1 MSTKK
6 GKWEKLVRR
15 MEILL
20 RLRSFPVAM
29 KMLEKKDALQE
40 IPFVRR
46 PAKKATFCQM
56 MNLVRNA
63 DWTVGA
69 DLEDFAFPTC
79 SSILGLNELSSCY
92 TDGTFRSIVW
102 VQTKEDGKRFEA
114 AVPRIETGRYEAV
127 VLAPLVYD
135 PFEPD
140 IVLIY
145 GNPAQMILLINAL
158 QFENYEV
165 MQFFCVGES
174 SCSDAIARC
183 YLNGKPS
190 LAIPCY
196 GERRYGHAQDDELV
210 MALPSGYMA
219 KALRGLEVLYRR
231 GVRYPISYAGAEG
244 DLKTA
249 MPVAYTTLEERIE
262 KIRGAVPQGVVAA
275 LTGVIASGKSTVS
288 RGLAEMGA
296 KLIDFDL
303 IARQVVEPG
312 KTAYDDVVKYFG
324 TQVCREDGTLD
335 RKKISDIVFKD
346 MEKRKKLEAFTHPRI
361 YEAFFIQLAAFG
373 KEDPASVVIVDIPL
387 LVELNLMYLFEKIIV
402 VSVSPETQ
410 KKRLMDRDDVDHEE
424 ASRIIASQLP
434 VKEKKGFADWVIEND
449 GSREETLLQVER
461 LFSQLRGDSNGINP
475 DAV

>member
-1 MSTKK
+1 MSKQK

-20 RLRSFPVAM
+20 RLKSFPVAM
-29 KMLEKKDALQE
+29 KMMEKKEQLKE
-40 IPFVRR
+40 VPFLRR
-46 PAKKATFCQM
+46 PGHKLTMCQM
-56 MNLVRNA
+56 LNLVRNF
-63 DWTVGA
+63 DWTLGA
-69 DLEDFAFPTC
+69 DIENFGLSTC
-79 SSILGLNELSSCY
+79 ASILGLTELPSCY

-102 VQTKEDGKRFEA
+102 VQTKEDGKRYEA
-114 AVPRIETGRYEAV
+114 AIPRIKTGQYEAV
-127 VLAPLVYD
+127 AMAPLVYD

-158 QFENYEV
+158 QFEDYEV
-165 MQFFCVGES
+165 MQFHCVGES

-183 YLNGKPS
+183 YLNGKPQLS
-190 LAIPCY
+190 IPCY

-210 MALPSGYMA
+210 MALPAGHME

-231 GVRYPISYAGAEG
+231 GVRYPISFAGAEG
-244 DLKTA
+244 SLDTA
-249 MPVAYTTLEERIE
+249 LPVAYTTLEERIE
-262 KIRGAVPQGVVAA
+262 KVRGAVPKGVVAG

-288 RGLAEMGA
+288 TKLAQLGA

-312 KTAYDDVVKYFG
+312 KPAYTDVVKYFG

-346 MEKRKKLEAFTHPRI
+346 MEKRKKLEEFTHPRI
-361 YEAFFIQLAAFG
+361 YEEFFRQLAGFG
-373 KEDPASVVIVDIPL
+373 KEDPTAVVIVDIPL
-387 LVELNLMYLFEKIIV
+387 LVELNLMYLFKKIIV

-410 KKRLMDRDDVDHEE
+410 KKRLMERDGIDAEE

-434 VKEKKGFADWVIEND
+434 AKEKTGFADWVIEND
-449 GSREETLLQVER
+449 GDKADTLEQVER
-461 LFSQLRGDSNGINP
+461 LFEELK
-475 DAV
+475 

>member
-1 MSTKK
+1 MSKQK

-20 RLRSFPVAM
+20 RLKSFPVAM
-29 KMLEKKDALQE
+29 KMMEKKEQLQE
-40 IPFVRR
+40 IPFLRR
-46 PAKKATFCQM
+46 PGHKLTMCQM
-56 MNLVRNA
+56 LNLVRNF
-63 DWTVGA
+63 DWTLGA
-69 DLEDFAFPTC
+69 DIDNFGLSTC
-79 SSILGLNELSSCY
+79 ASILGLTELPSCY

-102 VQTKEDGKRFEA
+102 VQTKEDGKRYEA
-114 AVPRIETGRYEAV
+114 AIPRIQTGQYEAV
-127 VLAPLVYD
+127 AMAPLVYD
-135 PFEPD
+135 PFDPD

-165 MQFFCVGES
+165 MQFHCVGES

-183 YLNGKPS
+183 YLSGKPQLS
-190 LAIPCY
+190 IPCY

-210 MALPSGYMA
+210 MALPAGFME

-231 GVRYPISYAGAEG
+231 GVRYPISFAGAEG
-244 DLKTA
+244 SVDSAL
-249 MPVAYTTLEERIE
+249 PVAYTTLEERIE
-262 KIRGAVPQGVVAA
+262 KVRGAVPQGVVAG
-275 LTGVIASGKSTVS
+275 LSGVIASGKSTVS
-288 RGLAEMGA
+288 EKLAQLGA

-303 IARQVVEPG
+303 IAHEVVEPG
-312 KTAYDDVVKYFG
+312 KPAFNDVVKFFG

-346 MEKRKKLEAFTHPRI
+346 MEKRKKLEEFTHPRI
-361 YEAFFIQLAAFG
+361 YEEFFRQLKEIG
-373 KEDPASVVIVDIPL
+373 DEDPAAVVIVDIPL

-410 KKRLMDRDDVDHEE
+410 KKRLMERDGIDEEE

-434 VKEKKGFADWVIEND
+434 AKEKTGFADWVIEND
-449 GSREETLLQVER
+449 GSREETLHQVER
-461 LFSQLRGDSNGINP
+461 LFGELK
-475 DAV
+475 

>member
-1 MSTKK
+1 MSKEQ

-20 RLRSFPVAM
+20 RLKSFPVAM
-29 KMLEKKDALQE
+29 KMMEKKEQLQE
-40 IPFVRR
+40 VPFLRR
-46 PAKKATFCQM
+46 PGHKLTMCQM
-56 MNLVRNA
+56 INLVRNF

-69 DLEDFAFPTC
+69 DVENFGLSTC
-79 SSILGLNELSSCY
+79 ASILGLTELPSCY

-102 VQTKEDGKRFEA
+102 VQTKEDGKRYEA
-114 AVPRIETGRYEAV
+114 AIPRIQTGKYEAV
-127 VLAPLVYD
+127 AMAPLVYD

-165 MQFFCVGES
+165 MQFHCVGES

-183 YLNGKPS
+183 YLTGKPS
-190 LAIPCY
+190 LSIHCY

-210 MALPSGYMA
+210 MALPADYME

-244 DLKTA
+244 SLDSAL
-249 MPVAYTTLEERIE
+249 PVAYTTLEERIE
-262 KIRGAVPQGVVAA
+262 KVRGAVPKGVVAG

-288 RGLAEMGA
+288 SKLAQLGA
-296 KLIDFDL
+296 KLIDFDR
-303 IARQVVEPG
+303 IAHQVVEPG
-312 KTAYDDVVKYFG
+312 KPAFNDVVKFFG

-346 MEKRKKLEAFTHPRI
+346 MEKRKKLEEFTHPRI
-361 YEAFFIQLAAFG
+361 YEEFFRQLSEFG
-373 KEDPASVVIVDIPL
+373 REDPASVVIVDIPL

-410 KKRLMDRDDVDHEE
+410 KKRLMERDGIEE
-424 ASRIIASQLP
+424 DEATRIIASQLP
-434 VKEKKGFADWVIEND
+434 VKEKTGFADWVIEND
-449 GSREETLLQVER
+449 GEKEDTLIQVEQ
-461 LFSQLRGDSNGINP
+461 LFKKLKQH
-475 DAV
+475 

>member
-1 MSTKK
+1 MTQEK

-29 KMLEKKDALQE
+29 KMLEKKEQLKDV
-40 IPFVRR
+40 PFMRR
-46 PAKKATFCQM
+46 PEHKVTTCQLI
-56 MNLVRNA
+56 NLVRNF

-69 DLEDFAFPTC
+69 ELEDFALPTC
-79 SSILGLNELSSCY
+79 SSILGLEELPSFY
-92 TDGTFRSIVW
+92 RDGTFRSIVW
-102 VQTKEDGKRFEA
+102 VQTKEDGKRYEA
-114 AVPRIETGRYEAV
+114 AIPRIQTGQYEAV
-127 VLAPLVYD
+127 TMAPLVYD

-165 MQFFCVGES
+165 MNFHCVGES

-183 YLNGKPS
+183 YRDGKPS
-190 LAIPCY
+190 LSIPCY

-210 MALPSGYMA
+210 MALPAGHME
-219 KALRGLEVLYRR
+219 KALRGLEILYRK
-231 GVRYPISYAGAEG
+231 GVRYPISFAGAEG
-244 DLKTA
+244 NLDKAL
-249 MPVAYTTLEERIE
+249 PVAYTTLEERIG
-262 KIRGAVPQGVVAA
+262 KVRGAVPEGMVAG

-288 RGLAEMGA
+288 TKLAQLGA

-312 KTAYDDVVKYFG
+312 TPGYNDVIKYFG
-324 TQVCREDGTLD
+324 TQVCQEDGTLD

-346 MEKRKKLEAFTHPRI
+346 MEKRKKLEDFTHPRI
-361 YEAFFIQLAAFG
+361 YEEFFRQLAEFG
-373 KEDPASVVIVDIPL
+373 KEDPAAIVIVDIPL

-410 KKRLMDRDDVDHEE
+410 KKRLMARDDIDEEE

-449 GSREETLLQVER
+449 GLKEDTLDQVER
-461 LFSQLRGDSNGINP
+461 LWGALN
-475 DAV
+475 